1 MEISPVFAQT
11 HQHYLEQISK
21 IDFLSKAEM
30 LGVKRDGD
38 CLVVP
43 LYDKVYFISGEG
55 LREEKGAEITPAV
68 QVMICKYMLTFSS
81 DAPTI
86 EDKLVTYREF
96 KDSGP
101 LTSYFTTNTNKIL
114 ETSFSGNVSLLK
126 ERAQSIGGE
135 LQGSDMYDLS
145 LEFYAFPK
153 IPVVV
158 NFNDRDDLFPAK
170 CSILYRS
177 TAALFLDMESLSM
190 TGTLLTGKL
199 ISS

>member
-11 HQHYLEQISK
+11 YQHYLEQINQT
-21 IDFLSKAEM
+21 DFLSKAEM

-55 LREEKGAEITPAV
+55 LREENGVEITPAV
-68 QVMICKYMLTFSS
+68 QVMVCKYILTYSP
-81 DAPTI
+81 DAPAI

-101 LTSYFTTNTNKIL
+101 LTSYFTTNTNQIL
-114 ETSFSGNVSLLK
+114 ETTFAGNVPFLK
-126 ERAQSIGGE
+126 EKSLAIGGE
-135 LQGSDMYDLS
+135 EQSSDMYDVS
-145 LEFYAFPK
+145 LQFYAFPK
-153 IPVVV
+153 ISVMV

-177 TAALFLDMESLSM
+177 TAARYLDMESLAM

-199 ISS
+199 ITS